1 MGYYKQQEIE
11 QQVEV
16 AHRPKPA
23 TLHVAWPTR
32 RELREFD
39 EILRKAT
46 RENQRRTLIAKAI
59 VAVAVVLTVVNV
71 VVIVSTVRGA

>member
-16 AHRPKPA
+16 AHRPKPVTA
-23 TLHVAWPTR
+23 HVAWPTR
-32 RELREFD
+32 RDLRELD

-46 RENQRRTLIAKAI
+46 RENQRRTVIAKSI